1 MAIIDNIKLALSSLT
16 ANKMR
21 TLLTM
26 LGIIIGIG
34 SVIGI
39 VTVGDSLS
47 GSLTDEL
54 TSFGANTITVSLSEK
69 SSSDGGENMFLFG
82 PSQPK
87 EEDLIS
93 DTMIDELKVA
103 FGDQIENIG
112 LSESLTSSSANN
124 GENSANIMIT
134 GVNQG
139 IQEIDGIKLISGR
152 FIKDNDL
159 NDTKN
164 ICVISDLAA
173 ESLFGT
179 AFNII
184 GNTFDVTINGIKQTF
199 YVVGVY
205 EYDNDI
211 VASLSDDI
219 STTMYIPLS
228 TAKLYGN
235 SYDGYQ
241 SLSVLGNA
249 SDINQLADDIQK
261 FMASYY
267 THNNS
272 YTIETSSLQS
282 VIDTMTSMM
291 STVTIAI
298 GAIAA
303 ISLLVGGI
311 GVMNIMLVSITE
323 RTREI
328 GVRKALGATENTIK
342 MQFIIESMVI
352 CLIGGIL
359 GIIVGLL
366 IGWAGA
372 NLLGYSAR
380 PSISTC
386 VISVLFSMSIGIF
399 FGFYPASKAA
409 KLDPIEALRYE

>member
-47 GSLTDEL
+47 GSLTNEL

-372 NLLGYSAR
+372 NLLGYSVR